1 MDALTYVVMKRLFTG
16 IKKAPIYETVPLSF
30 WDPKTIDV
38 ISVKELK
45 DVDVAQTGEI
55 ITEYELPIGKL
66 ALLEI
71 MSPFYL

>member
-1 MDALTYVVMKRLFTG
+1 MDVLTYVVMKRIFTRTDST
-16 IKKAPIYETVPLSF
+16 PIYENVTLSF
-30 WDPKTIDV
+30 WDSKTIEV
-38 ISVKELK
+38 ISAKELK

-55 ITEYELPIGKL
+55 ITKFELPIDKL